1 MVMEKYFRDLKK
13 RVDKQCQ
20 QEQAKRQSFHMAK
33 TLTEQQRNSKEY
45 ISYLL
50 ENLPISSTKQ

>member
-1 MVMEKYFRDLKK
+1 MVMEKYFMDLKK
-13 RVDKQCQ
+13 RVDKQCLA
-20 QEQAKRQSFHMAK
+20 EQAKRQSFHMAK

-50 ENLPISSTKQ
+50 DNLPISSTKQ